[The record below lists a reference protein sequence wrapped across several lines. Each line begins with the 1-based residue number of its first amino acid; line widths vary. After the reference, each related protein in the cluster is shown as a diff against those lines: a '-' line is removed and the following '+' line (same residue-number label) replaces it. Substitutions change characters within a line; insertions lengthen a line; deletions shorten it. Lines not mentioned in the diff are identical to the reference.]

1 MRYLFTLIVASGLA
15 IPVSAL
21 PLNPVVIQDQL
32 ESQNSAD
39 VIGDPKL
46 FDIDYLKI
54 SSPNGNN
61 LQVEIRFNFG
71 GGTSLNP
78 FNIGGFAPILSVG
91 DLFFRTAD
99 NTYAYILR
107 SHDGLNTNGLY
118 EINGTQSAQT
128 VLGNPSGSYRP
139 AAQVWASPTGAQL
152 LSTGTSNIVT
162 VNNQPTNLLATFV
175 IPLSMALVG
184 DLSNG
189 FDVYFASATCG
200 NDEVFG
206 EVPGSAV
213 PEPGTWAM
221 IGGGFLAIG
230 LLRRNRK

>member
-1 MRYLFTLIVASGLA
+1 MRYLFTLIVATGLA
-15 IPVSAL
+15 IPAWGL
-21 PLNPVVIQDQL
+21 PMNPVIIQDQL
-32 ESQNSAD
+32 ASQNSSD
-39 VIGDPKL
+39 VIGDPKF

-54 SSPNGNN
+54 SSPTGNN
-61 LQVEIRFNFG
+61 LQVEIRFNYG
-71 GGTSLNP
+71 GGASLNA
-78 FNIGGFAPILSVG
+78 FNISNFAPALNVG

-99 NTYAYILR
+99 STFAYILR
-107 SHDGLNTNGLY
+107 SHNGLATNGLY
-118 EINGTQSAQT
+118 EITGTQSAQT
-128 VLGNPSGSYRP
+128 VLGNPSGSYRNNS
-139 AAQVWASPTGAQL
+139 QVWASPTNAQL

-175 IPLSMALVG
+175 IPLSVSLVG
-184 DLSNG
+184 ELSNG

-206 EVPGSAV
+206 SVPASPV

-221 IGGGFLAIG
+221 IGGGFLLIG

>member
-1 MRYLFTLIVASGLA
+1 MRYLFTLIIAAGLA
-15 IPVSAL
+15 IPASAL
-21 PLNPVVIQDQL
+21 PLTPVVIQDQL
-32 ESQNSAD
+32 ASQNSSD
-39 VIGDPKL
+39 VIGDPRL

-54 SSPNGNN
+54 SSPTGNN

-78 FNIGGFAPILSVG
+78 FTISGFTPALNVG

-107 SHDGLNTNGLY
+107 SHNGLATNGLY
-118 EINGTQSAQT
+118 EITGTQSAQT
-128 VLGNPSGSYRP
+128 VLGNPSGTYRKSS
-139 AAQVWASPTGAQL
+139 QVWASSTGAQL
-152 LSTGTSNIVT
+152 LSTGTSNIVAL
-162 VNNQPTNLLATFV
+162 NNRPTNLLATFV
-175 IPLSMALVG
+175 IPLSMSLVG
-184 DLSNG
+184 ELSNG
-189 FDVYFASATCG
+189 FDVYFAAATCG

-206 EVPGSAV
+206 EVPGSPV

-221 IGGGFLAIG
+221 IGAGFLAIG